1 MRTNNKKNKS
11 QQNTIIAK
19 VEPSVSIITITQVKR
34 FECLKILL
42 DLIKAQTYSNIIE
55 WVIVEGSKLESDAE
69 INKKNICE
77 FINDVES
84 ELRFKII
91 YIEREKSVKLGELR
105 NIGNRN
111 CQGDITVCMDDDDF
125 YPSSRVSHAVEK
137 LSKSNYLIAGCSAH
151 LMYDYDLNILVQ
163 MKSFGPLHSVNSCM
177 AWKKEYL
184 EKNSH
189 DPEKDFAE
197 EPSFTNNFTNPMIQL
212 DPFSTVILSS
222 HSSNTYSK
230 KKFFIAQL
238 NQIPNTIDKI
248 ISKSISKFI
257 PQYIQSRYKIIF
269 TPPPPSPNYEPDY
282 DIVYM
287 CGAFSISW
295 DPEDKKLGGSEQ
307 AVVNLSEN
315 WVQMGKKVIVY
326 GEVPDKTTN
335 GVVYK
340 PWEKFNFNRKYK
352 NLILWRN
359 YGQSTVIPFNVKAD
373 FMAVD
378 VHDNFIGQ
386 GATIFSKYYTKCN
399 KVFLKSNY
407 HHECLLDKVNKNA
420 DQSNIVII
428 PNGIRVNKFNAQ
440 PEGTQRNPYR
450 FCYCSCYT
458 RGLDKIISILW
469 PIIYNYE
476 PRVELHVYY
485 GMNGIQDQNYKNYLT
500 QLLAQPGVMD
510 HGRQPIEMIIREKYL
525 STFHFYISNTESE
538 IDCISIR
545 ESLVTG
551 CIPLLSNF
559 GVFKERQGLH
569 FEFETEK
576 DIKMAAI
583 NIIQLLKN
591 PSQIDEFREK
601 IKSDPTIVDW
611 ETIAFEWTKY
621 FVN

>member
-1 MRTNNKKNKS
+1 MGNNKKKNKS
-11 QQNTIIAK
+11 QQNTIKA
-19 VEPSVSIITITQVKR
+19 ELSVSIITITQLKR
-34 FECLKILL
+34 FECLVILL

-55 WVIVEGSKLESDAE
+55 WVIVEGSKSESDAE

-77 FINDVES
+77 FINKVES
-84 ELRFKII
+84 ELKFKII
-91 YIEREKSVKLGELR
+91 YVEREKFVKLGELR
-105 NIGNRN
+105 NIGNHK
-111 CQGDITVCMDDDDF
+111 CQGDITVCMDDDDY
-125 YPSSRVSHAVEK
+125 YPPSRVSHTVEK
-137 LSKSNYLIAGCSAH
+137 LTQSNNLIAGCSAH
-151 LMYDYDLNILVQ
+151 LMYDYDFNILVQ
-163 MKSFGPLHSVNSCM
+163 MKPFGPHHSVNSCM

-197 EPSFTNNFTNPMIQL
+197 EPSFTNNFTNPMVQL

-238 NQIPNTIDKI
+238 NGIPNTVDKI
-248 ISKSISKFI
+248 IGKPISKFI
-257 PQYIQSRYKIIF
+257 PQHIQSRYKMIF
-269 TPPPPSPNYEPDY
+269 TSTNTEPDY

-287 CGAFSISW
+287 CGAFSITW

-315 WVQMGKKVIVY
+315 WVRMGKSVIVY
-326 GEVPDKTTN
+326 GEVPNKITN

-340 PWEKFNFNRKYK
+340 PWDKFDFNRKYK

-359 YGQSTVIPFNVKAD
+359 YGQSTVIPLNVKAD

-378 VHDNFIGQ
+378 VHDNFVGQ

-407 HHECLLDKVNKNA
+407 HHKCLLTKVDKNA
-420 DQSNIVII
+420 DKSKIVII
-428 PNGIRVNKFNAQ
+428 PNGIRVNKFNIQ
-440 PEGTQRNPYR
+440 PEETPRNPYR

-458 RGLDKIISILW
+458 RGLDKIISIIW

-476 PRVELHVYY
+476 PRAELHVYY
-485 GMNGIQDQNYKNYLT
+485 GMNGIHDQNQRNYLT

-510 HGRQPIEMIIREKYL
+510 HGRQPIEQIIREKYL
-525 STFHFYISNTESE
+525 STFHFYTSNTEAE

-551 CIPLLSNF
+551 CIPLISNF

-569 FEFETEK
+569 FEFDTEK
-576 DIKMAAI
+576 DIKMVAVD
-583 NIIQLLKN
+583 IIQLLKN
-591 PSQIDEFREK
+591 PSQINEFREK

-611 ETIAFEWTKY
+611 ETIALEWTKY